1 MANTNLSK
9 DEQRHIQA
17 HKSEV
22 VDERAKLVNELRD
35 NYSFSIQTDQL
46 YF

>member
-9 DEQRHIQA
+9 DEQKHIQA
-17 HKSEV
+17 HNPEV

-35 NYSFSIQTDQL
+35 S
-46 YF
+46 